1 MCANQRQE
9 SKKEADLGF
18 HLIEKYLLVTTI
30 KKLYLKDYLQSIHTT
45 GFSIQILA

>member
-18 HLIEKYLLVTTI
+18 QLIEKYLLVTTI
-30 KKLYLKDYLQSIHTT
+30 KKTVFERLFTINSYYRV
-45 GFSIQILA
+45 